1 MVKRV
6 APEEALA
13 ERARREMARRRLMAY
28 APYIAPWYKP
38 ARHHHLVADHLEQ
51 VYRYI
56 ETKGAEGIGR
66 LMIFEPPRHGKTEE
80 VSRLFPS
87 WLLGK
92 RPDSRVI
99 LTSYGADLANEDS
112 RAVRNYVTSDAYAR
126 VFGRMSALD
135 APVELD
141 EESRAKSNWNL
152 APPHRGGVVAAGI
165 GGGIVGKGAHLLV
178 IDDPFKNRDEANSE
192 SYRQR
197 VLSWYKSAAYTRLED
212 GGAIVVTHTR
222 WHPDDLAGELLE
234 AMVSD
239 PLLADQWT
247 ILYLPA
253 LALDDYVTDEGRF
266 RELMLRGQY
275 LPAGDPLGRAPG
287 EALWVEKYPAEALER
302 IRANIGEFEFA
313 AQYQQLP
320 RRESGNFF
328 DEAGFRLIERRPA
341 GLQWYVYIDLALG
354 KTEQSDFNA
363 AAACALDKARGVVV
377 YRDLLRVREL
387 DEFLAQLV
395 SWMVSPEERGTVWG
409 VESVAFSSLVFRNF
423 MRDPRLANTAI
434 IEMTPTAD
442 KVTRARPL
450 QTRSRQGLVEV
461 VRGTWWQEAWKELEV
476 FPNGKH
482 DDIVDTFSG
491 GLEMIA
497 MFGEG
502 YGQTETGEA
511 LVKTAVD
518 LGLEMEAAL

>member
-1 MVKRV
+1 MDKRMM
-6 APEEALA
+6 PEEALA

-28 APYIAPWYKP
+28 ATYVAPWYKP
-38 ARHHHLVADHLEQ
+38 ARHHYLVAEYLEQ
-51 VYRYI
+51 VFRYI

-87 WLLGK
+87 WVLGK

-126 VFGRMSALD
+126 VFGEMSALD

-152 APPHRGGVVAAGI
+152 APPHRGGVVASGI

-192 SYRQR
+192 AYRQR

-212 GGAIVVTHTR
+212 GGAMVVTHTR

-253 LALDDYVTDEGRF
+253 LALEEYVTNEGRL
-266 RELMLRGQY
+266 RDMMLRGQF
-275 LPAGDPLGRAPG
+275 LPAADPLGRAPG
-287 EALWVEKYPAEALER
+287 EALWAEKYPVEALKR
-302 IRANIGEFEFA
+302 IQANIGEFEFA

-328 DEAGFRLIERRPA
+328 DEQGFRLIERRPA
-341 GLQWYVYIDLALG
+341 GLQWYVYVDLALG

-363 AAACALDKARGVVV
+363 AIAGALDAARGVVV

-387 DEFLAQLV
+387 DEFLAQLA
-395 SWMVSPEERGTVWG
+395 SWMVSPEERGTIWG
-409 VESVAFSSLVFRNF
+409 LESVSFSSLVFRNF
-423 MRDPRLANTAI
+423 MRDARLASTAI
-434 IEMTPTAD
+434 IEMTPTVD

-482 DDIVDTFSG
+482 DDIVDSMSG
-491 GLEMIA
+491 DLEMVAI
-497 MFGEG
+497 FGEG
-502 YGQTETGEA
+502 YGQTATGEA
-511 LVKTAVD
+511 LVKTAAE
-518 LGLEMEAAL
+518 LGLEMEAML